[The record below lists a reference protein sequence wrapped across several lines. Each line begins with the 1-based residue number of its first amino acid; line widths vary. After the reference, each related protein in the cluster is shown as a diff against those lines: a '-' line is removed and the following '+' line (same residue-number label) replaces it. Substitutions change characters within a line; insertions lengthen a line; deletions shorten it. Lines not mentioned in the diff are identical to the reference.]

1 MKGSSENVHEEE
13 DHVVVDKA
21 DVTDKIDVTEEVP
34 NDDSDGNTNL
44 GDDIV
49 LSSCTVRDSVL
60 AGGRLS
66 DGNFVGP
73 VVVVVEGAMVAVEGA
88 VVVVEGAVVVAVEGA
103 VVVAVEGAVVVVD
116 KDVTMQMF
124 LFLPMLF
131 LLRHMMMT
139 T

>member
-1 MKGSSENVHEEE
+1 MLLLT
-13 DHVVVDKA
+13 KA

-66 DGNFVGP
+66 DRNFVVDDGGDVMMVVMVIMMVVLVVLVMMVMVKG
-73 VVVVVEGAMVAVEGA
+73 VVVVV
-88 VVVVEGAVVVAVEGA
+88 VV
-103 VVVAVEGAVVVVD
+103 
-116 KDVTMQMF
+116 
-124 LFLPMLF
+124 
-131 LLRHMMMT
+131 
-139 T
+139 